1 MQNKFPPCGA
11 AAMLAVVLCLLSAG
25 AATAQSTAEQL
36 SQIENDTLV
45 LKAQER
51 QMAVKL
57 QLANQQAEL
66 TARQTDSGRA
76 AAQPGR
82 GGDPTIVSIEGIGD
96 KLYATLMMT
105 NGASIDVQS
114 GDTLPNGMRV
124 LSIRANEVLVQGD
137 KKQRIRLAG
146 GAPAAPAYNAA
157 AASNPRQPFILP
169 PLPPGMLNG
178 PKGNP

>member
-1 MQNKFPPCGA
+1 MQNNRPPHACVVL
-11 AAMLAVVLCLLSAG
+11 LATLCLLSG
-25 AATAQSTAEQL
+25 AAAAQSTAEQL

-66 TARQTDSGRA
+66 NARHSDSGRA

-82 GGDPTIVSIEGIGD
+82 GGDPTIVSIEGIGE
-96 KLYATLMMT
+96 KLYATLMMA
-105 NGASIDVQS
+105 NGASIEVQS
-114 GDTLPNGMRV
+114 GETLPNGMRV

-137 KKQRIRLAG
+137 KKQRIRLAS
-146 GAPAAPAYNAA
+146 GAPAAAPPSAPAA
-157 AASNPRQPFILP
+157 NPRQPFILP

-178 PKGNP
+178 PKGSTP